1 MRYRTRR
8 CRSARTIVTDI
19 PLTPLIDTAL
29 TLLVI
34 FMVASPMMHTNICV
48 QLPKGSVQ
56 EASPAKEQELAI
68 TIDKQGVM
76 SFNGKNFA
84 TKELGALVQ
93 EVSKVIAGKDD
104 QTAYV
109 YADSAVAYGLVM
121 DVVDYLKMAD
131 GVRYVV
137 LPTEKRAA

>member
-1 MRYRTRR
+1 MGYRTRR
-8 CRSARTIVTDI
+8 GRSARAVITDI

-34 FMVASPMMHTNICV
+34 FMVAAPMMHTNICV
-48 QLPKGSVQ
+48 ELPKGSVQ
-56 EASPAKEQELAI
+56 EAAPANEQDVAVM
-68 TIDKQGVM
+68 IDKLGVM
-76 SFNGKNFA
+76 SFNGKKFA
-84 TKELGALVQ
+84 TKELGSLVQ
-93 EVSKVIAGKDD
+93 AVSKALAGKND